1 MNKYLR
7 LIFFGCIPVLALIV
21 GKAADTSVSYFLGV
35 LSWSSSTLV
44 MVAVVCLAVG
54 AIAMFRLIGSRLDN
68 AATWVWIMIGCLL
81 TSLGVGW
88 IIGSIVYATRS
99 P

>member
-1 MNKYLR
+1 MKKYLR

-21 GKAADTSVSYFLGV
+21 GKVADTSVSYFLGV

-44 MVAVVCLAVG
+44 MAAVVCLALG
-54 AIAMFRLIGSRLDN
+54 AISIFRLIGSRLDN
-68 AATWVWIMIGCLL
+68 ATTWVWIMIGCLL
-81 TSLGVGW
+81 TGLGVGW
-88 IIGSIVYATRS
+88 IIGTILYTTGS